1 MGFLEE
7 LLLRVDPSVQI
18 SNFTLESPGRG
29 SRWSHLR
36 NANAVW
42 HLLAHCLSSADSR
55 IHQDAVIMDQR
66 HSECGETRASAVR
79 APFRRSET
87 MLGMPL
93 ALWSRSHLFPH
104 LTLFLRPVPQP
115 VCMTASLP
123 PNSCLNA
130 LRGGGHGLLGKSNS
144 LSGAAIHG
152 IIPWFSRTS
161 GTFLQGQLLFSKVE
175 TCLNSKSDGLE
186 VPWLVRSRGR
196 MWDPELVC
204 VDLWAPYGG
213 FSSFS
218 SHPWGQV
225 FLSPEVV
232 QCPTY
237 PRYSA
242 TIS

>member
-1 MGFLEE
+1 M
-7 LLLRVDPSVQI
+7 RMP
-18 SNFTLESPGRG
+18 
-29 SRWSHLR
+29 
-36 NANAVW
+36 
-42 HLLAHCLSSADSR
+42 LSW
-55 IHQDAVIMDQR
+55 
-66 HSECGETRASAVR
+66 TRDTQSAVR
-79 APFRRSET
+79 ECQCRSSPILEVWDCAGCAPGPTGPGATSS
-87 MLGMPL
+87 L
-93 ALWSRSHLFPH
+93 SHSSFP
-104 LTLFLRPVPQP
+104 RPVPQP
-115 VCMTASLP
+115 VFMPASLP

-130 LRGGGHGLLGKSNS
+130 LHGGGHGLLGKSNS

-152 IIPWFSRTS
+152 IIPWSSPTS

-186 VPWLVRSRGR
+186 VLWLVSSGAR
-196 MWDPELVC
+196 MWGPELVC
-204 VDLWAPYGG
+204 IDLWAHYGC

-225 FLSPEVV
+225 FLSLKVV